1 MVRVDGNLDLSTGT
15 VIEVTKKIMT
25 YIQNTLYTAHGSM
38 IKQKKFEF
46 NKVSLPYMVVIPC
59 QEYKRETK
67 QAIKSVVS

>member
-1 MVRVDGNLDLSTGT
+1 
-15 VIEVTKKIMT
+15 MT